1 MGFIKDFLARVD
13 RKINRNEYN
22 IVFEPAQKQRVIV
35 EHSRLNNVGDHLG
48 PVIVNWVLAQK
59 GIDPDRLVSKTRHL
73 LAVGSIIGR
82 GRFDCTV
89 WGSGILK
96 EANRERMIMLKR
108 HDHRKIDFR
117 AVRGPLTREIVLS
130 VGYACPPVY
139 GDPAVLMP
147 LIYDPGNPE
156 KEYEVSVI
164 LHHRTNRVADNSDD
178 AEKYE
183 ISISDELTEKYHL
196 HFIDP
201 KTADYQFFI
210 DELAKSKKV
219 IASSLHGI
227 ILAEAYGVPTV
238 FLNWGMDDQP
248 IKFHDWYLS
257 TGREMECSKSMEEA
271 LDAAPMPVPDLRAM
285 REALLN
291 SFPYDLW
298 EE

>member
-1 MGFIKDFLARVD
+1 
-13 RKINRNEYN
+13 
-22 IVFEPAQKQRVIV
+22 
-35 EHSRLNNVGDHLG
+35 
-48 PVIVNWVLAQK
+48 
-59 GIDPDRLVSKTRHL
+59 
-73 LAVGSIIGR
+73 
-82 GRFDCTV
+82 
-89 WGSGILK
+89 
-96 EANRERMIMLKR
+96 
-108 HDHRKIDFR
+108 
-117 AVRGPLTREIVLS
+117 
-130 VGYACPPVY
+130 
-139 GDPAVLMP
+139 MP